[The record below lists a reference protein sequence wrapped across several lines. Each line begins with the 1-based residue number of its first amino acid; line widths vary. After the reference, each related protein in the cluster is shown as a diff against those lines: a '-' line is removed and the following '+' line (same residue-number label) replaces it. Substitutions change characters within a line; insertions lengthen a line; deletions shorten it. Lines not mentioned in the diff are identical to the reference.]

1 MLLYLWGCMISQ
13 DEAVKQYQQVYQ
25 EKADEW
31 KANKPTVLLV
41 GRTGVG
47 KSSIINAVFG
57 QDIAK
62 VGAGQPITQHYSFYE
77 GEFINLYDTRGWELG
92 ATEEEK
98 FRRDTQKF
106 LTDPPTD
113 SKHTTV
119 DIIWYVLDAPGAR
132 FTDFDAELALTA
144 FGNMKILFVLS
155 KADIA
160 HPDQVQAL
168 RQAIEETDIPNNI
181 GIVEIAANPQALRG
195 RPAAEKSGLE
205 AIVDATI
212 KALPDAKKPVF
223 AAAQNVNL
231 QQKDIASKTV
241 IRNYTLAAFGVGF
254 TPVPF
259 ADAAVL
265 FPLQLGLVVQLAVIY
280 EIDVDIAKAASSF
293 MAEQVVTS
301 LGRSAAGRLLKM
313 VPGAGMILGGTITGT
328 VAASFTAAIGFT
340 FRTVFHEMY
349 KAKASGRVINE
360 ALFTE
365 LLNDTFKRVWADL
378 AKNTNISRYDNL
390 K

>member
-1 MLLYLWGCMISQ
+1 MISQ

-132 FTDFDAELALTA
+132 FTDFDAELTLTA

-155 KADIA
+155 KTDIA

-212 KALPDAKKPVF
+212 KALPDAKKAVF
-223 AAAQNVNL
+223 VVAQNVDL
-231 QQKDIASKTV
+231 KQKDATSKNIILNSTGM
-241 IRNYTLAAFGVGF
+241 AFFVGF
-254 TPVPF
+254 SPIPF
-259 ADAAVL
+259 SDALLLLPIQYRLLSQLAMIYEVDVKFMKILAVL
-265 FPLQLGLVVQLAVIY
+265 SYDQTIVY
-280 EIDVDIAKAASSF
+280 
-293 MAEQVVTS
+293 

-313 VPGAGMILGGTITGT
+313 VPGAGMILGGMITGA
-328 VAASFTAAIGFT
+328 VAASFTAAIGFA
-340 FRTVFHEMY
+340 FRTVFHQMY
-349 KAKASGRVINE
+349 KLKLEGKENLINDQWIAEMLEASLKLIWQ
-360 ALFTE
+360 E
-365 LLNDTFKRVWADL
+365 L
-378 AKNTNISRYDNL
+378 KNNPNIVNRYDNL